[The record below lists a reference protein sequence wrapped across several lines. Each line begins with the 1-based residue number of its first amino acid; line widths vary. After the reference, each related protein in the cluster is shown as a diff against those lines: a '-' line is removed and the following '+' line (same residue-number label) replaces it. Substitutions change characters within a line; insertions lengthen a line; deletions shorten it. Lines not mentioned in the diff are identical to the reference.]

1 MAPDYGQHFLL
12 AFWSLILG
20 FFLGFVCDLVRLA
33 FYRGRVKAYFRFLI
47 DLLFTLFCSLAF
59 MLLFF
64 NLSYGIMRAY
74 AFVIAAVGF
83 WLWRITLGRLYKKA
97 YVFVDGILNVARIL
111 FRKMRMFVEV
121 QGYRVHTRI
130 YCKISVTRA
139 AVGYDLL
146 KDERDVSKWKKT
158 GSDEVT
164 LLSE

>member
-1 MAPDYGQHFLL
+1 
-12 AFWSLILG
+12 
-20 FFLGFVCDLVRLA
+20 
-33 FYRGRVKAYFRFLI
+33 
-47 DLLFTLFCSLAF
+47 

-158 GSDEVT
+158 GSDEAT